1 MSTLDWVVLIGAL
14 VLGAATVYAF
24 YLLLTAPLPEKR
36 AATEQTRHD
45 RPKGPAWSRIRW
57 SIGHRDNWTC
67 ITGCGA
73 TGLSF
78 QQGNGPTS
86 AHVDHIVPLALGGHP
101 TDESNL
107 QLLCGPCNLAKGAA
121 RVAPWSIAA

>member
-1 MSTLDWVVLIGAL
+1 MDSLDWAVLIGAL
-14 VLGAATVYAF
+14 ILGPLVVWAICVA
-24 YLLLTAPLPEKR
+24 LTAPHPEKR
-36 AATEQTRHD
+36 TAGPMRSD
-45 RPKGPAWSRIRW
+45 RPQGPAWSRIRW
-57 SIGHRDNWTC
+57 GIGHRDNWTC

-121 RVAPWSIAA
+121 SVAPWRVAA